1 MDRIKT
7 IKNSLSNIKEIKD
20 IRTSPIVQ
28 STLLSPLKA
37 IPIIGDLIDSTT
49 ENLLDEFQK
58 KKEQELIDIIFSDT
72 ERITTEMVNDVE
84 FIVNFNRTLE
94 VVKRLATND
103 KIKYFGNLIKNGYM
117 IDKHIENS
125 IFEEYLNLL
134 NGLSYREIC
143 LLVDFKK
150 WSDKY
155 DSPPNINNWKKFKEK
170 YASKYKI
177 SYTVIED
184 IFIKMAQMGFIK
196 IIYKQE
202 KTITLGRNKKK
213 TKRTTNNNKISEVY
227 DIYLTVYFS
236 KFYKYVLKE
245 T

>member
-1 MDRIKT
+1 MDKIDD
-7 IKNSLSNIKEIKD
+7 IKNDLKNVNKLRDIKGN
-20 IRTSPIVQ
+20 PIVQ
-28 STLLSPLKA
+28 SVLLSSLKL
-37 IPIIGDLIDSTT
+37 IPVIGDMIDSTT
-49 ENLLDEFQK
+49 EVLLNEFQE

-72 ERITTEMVNDVE
+72 EHITTEMVNDVE

-125 IFEEYLNLL
+125 IFEEYLNIL

-155 DSPPNINNWKKFKEK
+155 ASPSNINNWKKFKEK

-177 SYTVIED
+177 SCTVIED

-213 TKRTTNNNKISEVY
+213 TKKATNNNKISEVY

>member
-1 MDRIKT
+1 MNFK
-7 IKNSLSNIKEIKD
+7 
-20 IRTSPIVQ
+20 
-28 STLLSPLKA
+28 
-37 IPIIGDLIDSTT
+37 
-49 ENLLDEFQK
+49 K

-72 ERITTEMVNDVE
+72 NNITTEMVNDVE

-125 IFEEYLNLL
+125 IFEEYLNIL

-155 DSPPNINNWKKFKEK
+155 ASPPNINNWEKFKEK

-177 SYTVIED
+177 SCTVIGD
-184 IFIKMAQMGFIK
+184 IFLKMAQMGFIK

-213 TKRTTNNNKISEVY
+213 TKKVTNNNKISEVY